1 MLGEGIDKTYASL
14 VSNLMQHLDS
24 HWPLLL
30 HLKPATKNIFL
41 MYIVSAGIEDFFPK
55 VFKKDS
61 MQEELAKSCKL
72 QACLG
77 LSVLWYKPQRNRR
90 EMTTS
95 FHVILW
101 LPLGDEQWNMWLL
114 KRNIRNRE
122 AEGLDVSVWVY
133 GEREIWTQCGLVFTA
148 HFSFL
153 GQKGQRNTIL
163 PLKQH
168 CQNQTSKWD

>member
-72 QACLG
+72 
-77 LSVLWYKPQRNRR
+77 
-90 EMTTS
+90 
-95 FHVILW
+95 
-101 LPLGDEQWNMWLL
+101 
-114 KRNIRNRE
+114 
-122 AEGLDVSVWVY
+122 
-133 GEREIWTQCGLVFTA
+133 
-148 HFSFL
+148 
-153 GQKGQRNTIL
+153 
-163 PLKQH
+163 
-168 CQNQTSKWD
+168 